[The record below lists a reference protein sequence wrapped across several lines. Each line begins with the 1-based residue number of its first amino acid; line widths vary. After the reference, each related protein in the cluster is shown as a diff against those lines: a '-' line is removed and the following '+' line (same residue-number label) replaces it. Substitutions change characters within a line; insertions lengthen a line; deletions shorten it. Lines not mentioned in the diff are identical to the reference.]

1 MTNDVREL
9 VVFMASPSDLVEE
22 RDRIRRLGDELNA
35 NFESTG
41 VGVRIAGWE
50 TVQPEFG
57 RPQSLI
63 NPRVH
68 ECDVF
73 IGILRR
79 RWGSPTGEYS
89 SGFEEEFNI
98 AVGRRM
104 TSPKPAIGLYFAE
117 LTAEEREDPGKH
129 LTRVLTFRERIQR
142 EHVGLYREFRSAD
155 HLESQILSF
164 LTPKLLDLIDITAST
179 RADLGPVDPPGAPEA
194 ATAVVVQD
202 VDLDS
207 AREQLSTALHRLDA
221 IVRGDTTDYTFDRDR
236 ISLMAAAFGQDDDPL
251 GTHLVNRLYM
261 RRGELAL
268 SVGEHEAWTRTLF
281 NDIGTSAGMEN
292 RTVPGWGALQAV
304 DPRGKDFDEEILRW
318 AADGN
323 RAVAQGAMRS
333 IVRLERR
340 PAALAGSQEP
350 QLGTNTAMN
359 SRAAGGTTEA
369 DPQEFANADATGASG
384 ASGAE
389 AQPHEQAPE
398 DARARALAWVK
409 LLNALPGLSAT
420 LNYLIRGYSEDRVLL
435 DAIAG
440 EESLNDE
447 SREVVDA
454 VLASLEGDFSKIA
467 ARSPSASSPDGTGI
481 TKLLIRHVDALK
493 DEDVNR
499 LACDNYNMP
508 LRLAALRVGLKRRLL
523 TKATLLHTLKSEDR
537 LANDLLVDTA
547 SSDTPFG
554 LSLLTIIAKEKLSL
568 LETPDLE
575 PRLMALCYT
584 ADELRALD
592 ESNEYST
599 DAWEALTYLL
609 SDDMVSEAREVLDTD
624 AAVFRQRIPEHPD
637 LSPSLARYIV
647 QGASRAAAD
656 LLSRSTLQTV
666 EDRVRVARAVQRSS
680 SVVRPRELIALARVS
695 TPEMQ
700 ALITETIAT
709 ISAYSFVSDIHALMS
724 TALGPA
730 LSAHFH
736 DSDIP
741 QLRTAARQW
750 YFGQPERTEAEL
762 REAVYDGDSPV
773 RMTALSALLTRL
785 DRPGLEHLLE
795 VYPRSERP
803 FWYNIVARL
812 DEHLYANQ
820 AGGHPA
826 DD

>member
-1 MTNDVREL
+1 
-9 VVFMASPSDLVEE
+9 MASPSDLAEE
-22 RDRIRRLGDELNA
+22 RDRIRRLGDALNA

-98 AVGRRM
+98 AVGRRK

-117 LTAEEREDPGKH
+117 LTADEREDPGKH

-155 HLESQILSF
+155 HLESQILTF
-164 LTPKLLDLIDITAST
+164 LTPKLLDLIDITTST
-179 RADLGPVDPPGAPEA
+179 GTDLGPVDPKGAPEP
-194 ATAVVVQD
+194 ATAVLVQD
-202 VDLDS
+202 VDLDI

-268 SVGEHEAWTRTLF
+268 SVGEHEAWTRTLL
-281 NDIGTSAGMEN
+281 NDIGTSTGMEN

-318 AADGN
+318 AVDGN
-323 RAVAQGAMRS
+323 KAVALGAMRS

-340 PAALAGSQEP
+340 PAVLAGSQGP
-350 QLGTNTAMN
+350 QLGTKTAMDD
-359 SRAAGGTTEA
+359 RAAGGSIEA
-369 DPQEFANADATGASG
+369 DPQEFAKADAAGAP
-384 ASGAE
+384 GAE
-389 AQPHEQAPE
+389 AQSPAQAPE
-398 DARARALAWVK
+398 DAQARAQAWVK

-420 LNYLIRGYSEDRVLL
+420 LNYLIHGYGEDRVLL

-440 EESLNDE
+440 EESLNDQ

-499 LACDNYNMP
+499 LARDNYNTP

-523 TKATLLHTLKSEDR
+523 TNATLLHTLKSEDR

-547 SSDTPFG
+547 SSDPPFG

-575 PRLMALCYT
+575 PRLMAVCYT

-609 SDDMVSEAREVLDTD
+609 GDGMLSEAREVLDTD
-624 AAVFRQRIPEHPD
+624 AAAFRERIPEHPD
-637 LSPSLARYIV
+637 ISPSLVRYIV
-647 QGASRAAAD
+647 QGASRAAVD
-656 LLSRSTLQTV
+656 LLSRSPLQTV
-666 EDRVRVARAVQRSS
+666 EDMVRVARAVQRSS
-680 SVVRPRELIALARVS
+680 SVVRPRELIALASVS

-709 ISAYSFVSDIHALMS
+709 ISAYSFVSDIHELMR

-730 LSAHFH
+730 MSAHFH

-762 REAVYDGDSPV
+762 REAVYDGDGPV
-773 RMTALSALLTRL
+773 RMTALGALLARL
-785 DRPGLEHLLE
+785 DRPGLEQLLE
-795 VYPRSERP
+795 EYPRSSRP

-812 DEHLYANQ
+812 DEHLYANR

-826 DD
+826 DV